1 MLHVKS
7 RRRSSEFVQ
16 PEVQL
21 GNSRQQSLTRP
32 SPYVYEN
39 VHANN
44 LDLER
49 TDGTVVT
56 RNAVKVVPS
65 CTSWTKELPDDDFPD
80 IKTLHPMCILMYLG
94 NS

>member
-1 MLHVKS
+1 MLDVNS
-7 RRRSSEFVQ
+7 RRRSSEFVH

-39 VHANN
+39 VHADN

-56 RNAVKVVPS
+56 RNGVKVVTS
-65 CTSWTKELPDDDFPD
+65 CTSWTKELPD
-80 IKTLHPMCILMYLG
+80 TLIYRILKHY
-94 NS
+94 SQCVF